1 MIAVAR
7 KPPPADPDYA
17 ALFDFDEARLAA
29 GSGSAML
36 DAYLQLP
43 VAQRDANAAAVS
55 ILNAEPEAMA
65 EAFARLC
72 ALTLAR
78 DDKAPAAAQRLPVS
92 QPSLRALRERLWT
105 YCESRWHTGAATA
118 KFKEIIRRD
127 PEIAANGW
135 LDFSRPQGGRTVADE
150 AGTLLLLA
158 LQGDEAAPDPAFEAL
173 LKASFERLRAQAHA
187 YGPAHLKTA
196 SDFAER
202 CIEKLCSRANRHAL
216 ARSSLSDAPAWLVA
230 LADEAAERLLAHWR
244 ETLPPP
250 LWRFVA
256 LHTRRPG
263 PPSDTAEG
271 LIAEMTD
278 TTPQERGALAEA
290 VWKISRESD
299 RNPPGMPWSLG
310 QILYIRYGFSGQ
322 IYSPP
327 ADRLWHGLLDKPCA
341 FSPEFASTLLRELH
355 LGWNASANFARSLV
369 NSLPRTPET
378 PCMLEQALQIR
389 KRVGARQGAK
399 LDKQNLIFQEALS
412 AQGAP
417 DSLVD
422 RAATAR
428 AAFVQALHTARSEK
442 TKGNAHFGVGSADLP
457 RLFALAVAAAK
468 LGPLPDTFEAAM
480 QELAEDLDPSRGDA
494 AGLDPVSRQLASV
507 GLNSARC
514 AAQVFAPLS
523 AAQREAWLAAEDLA
537 RHAPE
542 TTPSAKWIA
551 KARTLAQSPEGAI
564 IGDVLRGIAQVPAL
578 LLLPE
583 PYESVLGL
591 PFAARRA
598 LVWQF
603 ACHPGAAT
611 ANVLGQIA
619 GLALGPVEGRIT
631 TEVMGNAALWALAE
645 LPDLAGLP
653 ALARIAVRTRYPKV
667 RKRIEAMIEDAARK
681 SGRTRAELEEDIAPG
696 HAFDAAGVAR
706 FALSGATG
714 AFEIRLDARGKAGIV
729 WRNAAGNESK
739 TPQQMPKPLAAAAVK
754 AARETAREIEQ
765 DYGVQARRIEKLYRS
780 TRKVDFAR
788 WRAAYAEH
796 PFVGPIA
803 RRLIWRAG
811 DVAGLWRDGGFEDL
825 SGARHDIEAAELQ
838 LWHPVEAEEREVLAW
853 RERLAG
859 LGIDQPFRQ
868 AWREIYRA
876 TDAERATGHYSNRF
890 AGHILRQH
898 QVIAL
903 ARLNDWTCRY
913 RMRQDSSDAPTSVAF
928 PEFGVHAEYW
938 TVGAGGDD
946 PPLAESGA
954 YLYLTTDRVAFNR
967 LTAEGKRGERL
978 AVEEVPPRVFSEI
991 LRACDLFVSVASLAR
1006 DAQWLD
1012 RGRDAEPPSQWQE
1025 QADAYWRGAS
1035 QAALVS
1041 SAQIRRELLAG
1052 LLPALG
1058 CGDKLT
1064 LDDRHLQVR
1073 GVKGEYAIHLGSGA
1087 AFHRSGRH
1095 ICIVPDG
1102 TPKSIA
1108 LPFEGDETLAL
1119 ILSKAVLLLRDDEIL
1134 DPVILRQL

>member
-7 KPPPADPDYA
+7 KTPPADPDYA

-29 GSGSAML
+29 GSGSALL
-36 DAYLQLP
+36 DAYLQVP
-43 VAQRDANAAAVS
+43 VAQRDANGAAVS
-55 ILNAEPEAMA
+55 ILNAESEAMA

-78 DDKAPAAAQRLPVS
+78 DDKAPAASQRLPIS
-92 QPSLRALRERLWT
+92 QPSLQALRERLWT
-105 YCESRWHTGAATA
+105 HCESRWHSGAATA
-118 KFKEIIRRD
+118 KFKQIIRRD

-135 LDFSRPQGGRTVADE
+135 LDFGRPQRGRTVADE
-150 AGTLLLLA
+150 AGRLLLLA

-173 LKASFERLRAQAHA
+173 LKASFERLRTQTHA
-187 YGPAHLKTA
+187 YGPEHLKTA

-202 CIEKLCSRANRHAL
+202 CVEKLCRRANRHTL
-216 ARSSLSDAPAWLVA
+216 ARSSLSDAPAWLGA
-230 LADEAAERLLAHWR
+230 LADEALERLLAHWR

-250 LWRFVA
+250 VWRFVA
-256 LHTRRPG
+256 LHTRRPEHPG
-263 PPSDTAEG
+263 DTAEG

-278 TTPQERGALAEA
+278 MTPQERGALAEA
-290 VWKISRESD
+290 VWKMSRESAPH
-299 RNPPGMPWSLG
+299 PPGMPWSLG
-310 QILYIRYGFSGQ
+310 QILDARYGFSGQ
-322 IYSPP
+322 IYSTP

-341 FSPEFASTLLRELH
+341 FSSEFASTLARELD

-369 NSLPRTPET
+369 HSLPGLPET
-378 PCMLEQALQIR
+378 QLVLERALWMR
-389 KRVGARQGAK
+389 KRVGSRQRAK
-399 LDKQNLIFQEALS
+399 LDRQILIFQESPRAP
-412 AQGAP
+412 GAP
-417 DSLVD
+417 ESSED
-422 RAATAR
+422 RAAAAR
-428 AAFVQALHTARSEK
+428 AAFEQALRSARSEK
-442 TKGNAHFGVGSADLP
+442 ARGHDHFGVGGADLP

-468 LGPLPDTFEAAM
+468 LGPLPDTFAAAM
-480 QELAEDLDPSRGDA
+480 QELADDLDPSKGDA

-507 GLNSARC
+507 GLACARC
-514 AAQVFAPLS
+514 AAKVFAPLN

-537 RHAPE
+537 LHAPE

-551 KARTLAQSPEGAI
+551 KARQLAQSPEGAI
-564 IGDVLRGIAQVPAL
+564 IGDVLRGIAEVPAM

-583 PYESVLGL
+583 PFESVLGL
-591 PFAARRA
+591 PSFARRA

-619 GLALGPVEGRIT
+619 DLALGPVEGRIT

-653 ALARIAVRTRYPKV
+653 ALARIAARTRYPKV
-667 RKRIEAMIEDAARK
+667 RKRIEAMIEAAARK
-681 SGRTRAELEEDIAPG
+681 SGRTRAELEEDIAPR

-729 WRNAAGNESK
+729 WRNAAAKASK
-739 TPQQMPKPLAAAAVK
+739 TPMQMPKAVAAAAAR
-754 AARETAREIEQ
+754 AARETAREIER

-780 TRKVDFAR
+780 ARTIDFAR

-811 DVAGLWRDGGFEDL
+811 DVAGLWRDGGFEDI
-825 SGARHDIEAAELQ
+825 SGARLVIEGAELR

-853 RERLAG
+853 RERLAA

-903 ARLNDWTCRY
+903 ARLNDWTCRH
-913 RMRQDSSDAPTSVAF
+913 RMQQDSSDAQTSVAF
-928 PEFGVHAEYW
+928 PEFGVHADIGW
-938 TVGAGGDD
+938 SA
-946 PPLAESGA
+946 P
-954 YLYLTTDRVAFNR
+954 
-967 LTAEGKRGERL
+967 
-978 AVEEVPPRVFSEI
+978 
-991 LRACDLFVSVASLAR
+991 
-1006 DAQWLD
+1006 
-1012 RGRDAEPPSQWQE
+1012 
-1025 QADAYWRGAS
+1025 
-1035 QAALVS
+1035 AAT
-1041 SAQIRRELLAG
+1041 IRRSPN
-1052 LLPALG
+1052 PAP
-1058 CGDKLT
+1058 
-1064 LDDRHLQVR
+1064 
-1073 GVKGEYAIHLGSGA
+1073 
-1087 AFHRSGRH
+1087 
-1095 ICIVPDG
+1095 IC
-1102 TPKSIA
+1102 T
-1108 LPFEGDETLAL
+1108 
-1119 ILSKAVLLLRDDEIL
+1119 
-1134 DPVILRQL
+1134 